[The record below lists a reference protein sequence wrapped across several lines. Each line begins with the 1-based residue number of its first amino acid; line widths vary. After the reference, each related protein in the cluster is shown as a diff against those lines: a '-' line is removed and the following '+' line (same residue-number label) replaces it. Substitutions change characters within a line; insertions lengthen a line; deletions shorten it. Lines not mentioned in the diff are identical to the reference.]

1 ERSKMNTMPRP
12 KFYARI
18 NMMREKKYLTSSPD
32 KYDGLLISANVL
44 ESFPKALANF
54 AYYSPKPYAIDPVT
68 WLFGPPPIDH
78 SGRRWWADLLD
89 AFGVNQ
95 INPPG
100 VNEFSPDQLVDGS
113 GRPTRNLELFVR
125 KVVEYQRGRIRSV
138 AQSIQ
143 DIELFIEAGR
153 ASNEKPEFL
162 IAPYFFMP
170 SATNRWAIVNRE

>member
-1 ERSKMNTMPRP
+1 MPRP

-143 DIELFIEAGR
+143 DIEVFIEAGR
-153 ASNEKPEFL
+153 ASNEKP
-162 IAPYFFMP
+162 
-170 SATNRWAIVNRE
+170 